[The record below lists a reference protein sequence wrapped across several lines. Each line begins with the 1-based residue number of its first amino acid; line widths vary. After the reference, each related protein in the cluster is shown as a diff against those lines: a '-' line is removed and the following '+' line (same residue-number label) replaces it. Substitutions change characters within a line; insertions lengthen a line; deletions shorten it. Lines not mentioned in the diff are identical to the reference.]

1 MGIKE
6 IRGFDLC
13 DERHEDLDPFCNG
26 SAIVGVSTGHR
37 KWLIL
42 FELTLFSAAAAM
54 NLRLIRMYKN
64 NTLLPGL

>member
-6 IRGFDLC
+6 ISSFDLC

-26 SAIVGVSTGHR
+26 SAIVSVSKGHR

-42 FELTLFSAAAAM
+42 FELTLPSEAAAM
-54 NLRLIRMYKN
+54 NLRLKRMC
-64 NTLLPGL
+64 